1 MAIVLNKVITVLIIC
16 NEMQQTKPE
25 TLNQEDGPFL
35 LFMTN
40 DSISFIFWEEPA
52 LAHRCFMGK
61 QRADYVEGGW
71 SSTEFSNNVSELPDL
86 MKMAKKKE

>member
-25 TLNQEDGPFL
+25 TLNQEDGPFPL
-35 LFMTN
+35 RFMTN
-40 DSISFIFWEEPA
+40 DSISFIFCEEPA

-61 QRADYVEGGW
+61 QSAD
-71 SSTEFSNNVSELPDL
+71 
-86 MKMAKKKE
+86 